1 MNISTV
7 LQRGEC
13 QVGWFFSWRYAWIL
27 IMDRFL
33 KVSLFAGDYTFVPS
47 EVQVIEPIGLSILS
61 TGIRIHHKKPHY
73 PKRII
78 FFSRDPDSLL
88 LAAAAAGFP
97 ARQ

>member
-7 LQRGEC
+7 LQHGVC
-13 QVGWFFSWRYAWIL
+13 QVGWFFYWRSAWIL
-27 IMDRFL
+27 IMDSFL
-33 KVSLFAGDYTFVPS
+33 KVSPFVGDYTFVPS
-47 EVQVIEPIGLSILS
+47 EVHVIKSVIDIYG
-61 TGIRIHHKKPHY
+61 TGIRIHHKRPHY

-97 ARQ
+97 VQQ